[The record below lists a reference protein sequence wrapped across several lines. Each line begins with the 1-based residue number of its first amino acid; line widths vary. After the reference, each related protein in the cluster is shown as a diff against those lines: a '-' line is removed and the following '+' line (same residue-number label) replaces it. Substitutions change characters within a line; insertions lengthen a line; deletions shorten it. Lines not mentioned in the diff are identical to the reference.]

1 MMGSSMPCCIF
12 SSFLYNL
19 INILVFLNLLLCFSF
34 SQPSCHDDE
43 RTSLLRFKESFIISK
58 SASRR
63 NTSSYPKV
71 SSWTHEA
78 ETRNCCLWDGVECDE
93 KTGHVIELDLS
104 SSFLYGTI
112 DSNSTL
118 FNLLHLRRLNL
129 TDNHFNYS
137 QIPTA
142 VKRLSM
148 LTSLWLFD
156 SVISGQIPSEVSELS
171 KLSSLYL
178 CGNVDP
184 FSLENLLE
192 LKNPN
197 LESFISNLTSLM
209 ELCLSEVSIS
219 STLPKSLVNLTSLTR
234 LYLRDC
240 ELKGEFPVDIFQLPK
255 LQDLSL
261 RYNKDLSGRLSA
273 VLNES
278 SLKTLGLS
286 GTRFSG
292 ELPFEKLASLSRLEV
307 RRCNFSGVIPSS
319 IGKLKQLTFL
329 DLSHNNFSGQIS
341 SYLSNLTQLNLLYLQ
356 FNHFSGPFPMP
367 IFSKLVNL
375 KLLSIAY
382 NNWISTVG
390 FDMFKGLKNLNVIS
404 LSDLNLS
411 LPRIYEN
418 FPQLIELDL
427 MYCNLRKF
435 PEFLRHQ
442 KRMESLN
449 LEGNHIGGGIP
460 EWFLNINRET
470 LRILSLSTNSLTG
483 ELSPTTCKL
492 SSLIKLDL
500 SHNKLRGKL
509 PNCFGKFSKSLSVLS
524 LTVNS
529 FSGNI
534 PNFTKR
540 NQLKL
545 IDLSYNLFE
554 GKLSHSLTNCKM
566 LGQLNVESNKLN
578 DVFPYWLGTLPELII
593 LNLRANQFHGVIR
606 EPQTILHF
614 PKLRIID
621 ISDNNFI
628 GKLPLKYIQSWNAMT
643 STSVENFGYL
653 KSLSINFSAYFDYMG
668 KPVFYFPAYI
678 DYMGKPVFYF
688 HTILSIKGM
697 YRQFDGIQNII
708 AVINFSN
715 NKFNGEILEV
725 IGNLKG
731 LYVLDLSKNYLNG
744 SIPSS
749 LRNLAKLESL
759 DLSQNELSGQ
769 IPSELVQLFF
779 LQYFNVSYNHLSGSI
794 PQQNQLTTF
803 GSSSFEGNLG
813 LCGIPLPNLCG
824 NSEALKPPLIEDEQ
838 QEESSSLFQF
848 GWQVVVIGYGCGFL
862 VGLFIEK
869 IVIPRNAYWFV

>member
-1 MMGSSMPCCIF
+1 MPCFIF

-19 INILVFLNLLLCFSF
+19 IYILVFLNFLLCFSF

-43 RTSLLRFKESFIISK
+43 RTSLLQFKESFIISK
-58 SASRR
+58 FASRR

-93 KTGHVIELDLS
+93 KTGHVIGLDLS

-118 FNLLHLRRLNL
+118 FNLLHLQRLNL
-129 TDNHFNYS
+129 SDNHFNYS

-142 VKRLSM
+142 VRRFSM
-148 LTSLWLFD
+148 LTSLSLVD

-171 KLSSLYL
+171 KLSALYL
-178 CGNVDP
+178 CRNVDP
-184 FSLENLLE
+184 FSRENLLE

-197 LESFISNLTSLM
+197 LESFISNLTSLE
-209 ELCLSEVSIS
+209 ELCLSNVYIS
-219 STLPKSLVNLTSLTR
+219 STLPKSLANLTSLTR
-234 LYLRDC
+234 LYLKDC

-261 RYNKDLSGRLSA
+261 RYNKDLSGRFST
-273 VLNES
+273 VLNERS
-278 SLKTLGLS
+278 SLKRLLLS
-286 GTRFSG
+286 HTRFSG
-292 ELPFEKLASLSRLEV
+292 ELPFEKLASLCRLDV
-307 RRCNFSGVIPSS
+307 GGCNFSGVIPNS
-319 IGKLKQLTFL
+319 IGKLKQLTYL
-329 DLSHNNFSGQIS
+329 DLSDNNFSGQIS
-341 SYLSNLTQLNLLYLQ
+341 SYLSNITQLYFLILQ

-375 KLLSIAY
+375 EFLSIAH
-382 NNWISTVG
+382 NDWTGTVE
-390 FDMFKGLKNLNVIS
+390 FDMFKGLKNLIGIS
-404 LSDLNLS
+404 LSHLKLS
-411 LPRIYEN
+411 LPHINET
-418 FPQLIELDL
+418 FPQLTGLGL

-442 KRMESLN
+442 KIMKTLN

-460 EWFLNINRET
+460 EWLLNINRET
-470 LRILSLSTNSLTG
+470 LSIFSLSTNSLTG

-492 SSLIKLDL
+492 SSLIMLDL
-500 SHNKLRGKL
+500 SHNKLKGKL
-509 PNCFGKFSKSLSVLS
+509 PNCFGRFSKSLSSLS
-524 LTVNS
+524 LTNNS

-534 PNFTKR
+534 PKFPEG

-554 GKLSHSLTNCKM
+554 GKLSQSLTNCKM
-566 LGQLNVESNKLN
+566 LGHLNVKSNKLN

-606 EPQTILHF
+606 EPRTKLHF

-621 ISDNNFI
+621 ISYNNFI

-653 KSLSINFSAYFDYMG
+653 TSLSINLPGYLNFAG
-668 KPVFYFPAYI
+668 KPVFYFQT
-678 DYMGKPVFYF
+678 M
-688 HTILSIKGM
+688 LSIKGI
-697 YRQFDGIQNII
+697 YRNFDEIQNII
-708 AVINFSN
+708 ALINFSN

-731 LYVLDLSKNYLNG
+731 LYALDLSKNSLNG

-749 LRNLAKLESL
+749 LGKLAKLESL

-769 IPSELVQLFF
+769 IPSKLAQLFF
-779 LQYFNVSYNHLSGSI
+779 LQYFNVSYNHL
-794 PQQNQLTTF
+794 
-803 GSSSFEGNLG
+803 
-813 LCGIPLPNLCG
+813 
-824 NSEALKPPLIEDEQ
+824 
-838 QEESSSLFQF
+838 
-848 GWQVVVIGYGCGFL
+848 
-862 VGLFIEK
+862 
-869 IVIPRNAYWFV
+869 

>member
-1 MMGSSMPCCIF
+1 MMGSSVSCFIF

-19 INILVFLNLLLCFSF
+19 IYILVFLNLLLCFSF

-43 RTSLLRFKESFIISK
+43 RTSLLQFKENFIISK

-63 NTSSYPKV
+63 STSAYPKV

-93 KTGHVIELDLS
+93 KTGHVIGLDLS

-118 FNLLHLRRLNL
+118 FNLLHLQRLNL
-129 TDNHFNYS
+129 SDNHFNYS

-156 SVISGQIPSEVSELS
+156 SVFSGQIPSEVSELS
-171 KLSSLYL
+171 KLSALYL
-178 CGNVDP
+178 CRNVDP
-184 FSLENLLE
+184 FSGENLLE

-197 LESFISNLTSLM
+197 LESFISNLTSL
-209 ELCLSEVSIS
+209 EVLCLSQVYIS
-219 STLPKSLVNLTSLTR
+219 STLPKSLANLTSLTK

-240 ELKGEFPVDIFQLPK
+240 ELKGEFPVNIFQLPK
-255 LQDLSL
+255 LQELSV
-261 RYNKDLSGRLSA
+261 RFNKDLSGRFPV
-273 VLNES
+273 VLNERS
-278 SLKTLGLS
+278 SLKKLLLS
-286 GTRFSG
+286 GTSFSS
-292 ELPFEKLASLSRLEV
+292 ELPFEKLASLSVLV
-307 RRCNFSGVIPSS
+307 VSGCNFSGVIPIS
-319 IGKLKQLTFL
+319 IGKMKQLTI
-329 DLSHNNFSGQIS
+329 LSLSENKFSGQIS
-341 SYLSNLTQLNLLYLQ
+341 SYLSNLTQLNYLYLHS
-356 FNHFSGPFPMP
+356 NHFSGPFPMP

-375 KLLSIAY
+375 ELLSIAY
-382 NNWISTVG
+382 NNWIGTVE
-390 FDMFKGLKNLNVIS
+390 FDMFKGLTNLNVIS
-404 LSDLNLS
+404 LSDLKLS
-411 LPRIYEN
+411 LPHINET
-418 FPQLIELDL
+418 FPQLRELDL
-427 MYCNLRKF
+427 VHCNLRKF

-442 KRMESLN
+442 KRMESLT

-460 EWFLNINRET
+460 EWLQNINRET

-492 SSLIKLDL
+492 SSLIVLDL
-500 SHNKLRGKL
+500 SHNMLVGKL
-509 PNCFGKFSKSLSVLS
+509 PNCFGRFSKSLSS
-524 LTVNS
+524 LILTNNS

-534 PNFTKR
+534 PKFTER
-540 NQLKL
+540 NQLKH

-566 LGQLNVESNKLN
+566 LGHLNVGSNELN

-606 EPQTILHF
+606 EPRTKLHF

-621 ISDNNFI
+621 ISYNNFI

-653 KSLSINFSAYFDYMG
+653 TSLSINFSIYFDYVG
-668 KPVFYFPAYI
+668 KPIFYFPAYF
-678 DYMGKPVFYF
+678 DYVGKPVFNF
-688 HTILSIKGM
+688 QSVLSIKGM

-708 AVINFSN
+708 AIINFSN

-725 IGNLKG
+725 IGSLKG
-731 LYVLDLSKNYLNG
+731 LYALDLSKNSLSG

-749 LRNLAKLESL
+749 LGKLAKLESL

-769 IPSELVQLFF
+769 IPYELAQLFF

-794 PQQNQLTTF
+794 PQQNQLSTF
-803 GSSSFEGNLG
+803 ESSSFEGNMG

-824 NSEALKPPLIEDEQ
+824 NSEALKPPLGEDGE

-848 GWQVVVIGYGCGFL
+848 CWQVVVIGYGCGFL
-862 VGLFIEK
+862 VGLFMEK
-869 IVIPRNAYWFV
+869 IVFPRNAY

>member
-1 MMGSSMPCCIF
+1 MPCF
-12 SSFLYNL
+12 
-19 INILVFLNLLLCFSF
+19 ILFLNLLLCFSF

-43 RTSLLRFKESFIISK
+43 RTSLLQFKESFIIRK
-58 SASRR
+58 SAFRL

-71 SSWTHEA
+71 SSWTHED

-93 KTGHVIELDLS
+93 KTGHVIGLDLS

-118 FNLLHLRRLNL
+118 FNLLHLQRLNL
-129 TDNHFNYS
+129 SDNHFNYS

-148 LTSLWLFD
+148 LTSLSLVD
-156 SVISGQIPSEVSELS
+156 SVFSGQIPLEVSELS
-171 KLSSLYL
+171 KLSALYL
-178 CGNVDP
+178 CSNLDP
-184 FSLENLLE
+184 FSGENLLE

-197 LESFISNLTSLM
+197 LESFISNLTCLE
-209 ELCLSEVSIS
+209 ELCLSNVYIS
-219 STLPKSLVNLTSLTR
+219 SALPKSLANLTSLTN
-234 LYLRDC
+234 LYLKDC

-255 LQDLSL
+255 LQDLNV
-261 RYNKDLSGRLSA
+261 RYNQDLSGRLPT
-273 VLNES
+273 VLNERS
-278 SLKTLGLS
+278 SLKALKLSRTL
-286 GTRFSG
+286 FSG
-292 ELPFEKLASLSRLEV
+292 ELPFEKLASLSRLDV
-307 RRCNFSGVIPSS
+307 RGCKFSGAIPNS
-319 IGKLKQLTFL
+319 IGKLKQLTVL
-329 DLSHNNFSGQIS
+329 DLSENNFSGQIS
-341 SYLSNLTQLNLLYLQ
+341 SYLSNLTQLNILSLQ

-375 KLLSIAY
+375 EFLSIGY
-382 NNWISTVG
+382 NNLTGIVE
-390 FDMFKGLKNLNVIS
+390 FDMFKGLKNLIILS
-404 LSDLNLS
+404 LSHLRLS
-411 LPRIYEN
+411 LPRINET
-418 FPQLIELDL
+418 FPQLRELDL
-427 MYCNLRKF
+427 GYCNLRKF

-442 KRMESLN
+442 KRMESLT

-460 EWFLNINRET
+460 EWLLNINRET
-470 LRILSLSTNSLTG
+470 LTILSLSTNSLTG

-492 SSLIKLDL
+492 SSLIFLEL
-500 SHNKLRGKL
+500 SHNMLVGKL
-509 PNCFGKFSKSLSVLS
+509 PNCFGRFSKSLSS
-524 LTVNS
+524 LILTNNS

-534 PNFTKR
+534 PKFTEG
-540 NQLKL
+540 NQLKR

-554 GKLSHSLTNCKM
+554 GKLSQSLTNCKM
-566 LGQLNVESNKLN
+566 LGQLNVESNNLN

-606 EPQTILHF
+606 EPRTKLHF

-621 ISDNNFI
+621 ISYNNFI

-653 KSLSINFSAYFDYMG
+653 TSLSINYSANFEYMG
-668 KPVFYFPAYI
+668 KPVFYFQ
-678 DYMGKPVFYF
+678 
-688 HTILSIKGM
+688 TILSIKGM

-708 AVINFSN
+708 AIINFSN

-731 LYVLDLSKNYLNG
+731 LYALDLSKNSLSG

-749 LRNLAKLESL
+749 LGKLAKLESL
-759 DLSQNELSGQ
+759 DLSQNELSGK
-769 IPSELVQLFF
+769 IPSELAQLFF

-794 PQQNQLTTF
+794 PQQNQLSTF
-803 GSSSFEGNLG
+803 ESSSFEGNMG

-824 NSEALKPPLIEDEQ
+824 NSEALKPPLVEDEQ
-838 QEESSSLFQF
+838 QEESSYLFQF

-862 VGLFIEK
+862 AGLFIAK
-869 IVIPRNAYWFV
+869 IVIP